1 MSEIERM
8 KKKLGSM
15 AQNWTMD
22 GNKFIEKWWFA

>member
-22 GNKFIEKWWFA
+22 GNKFIEK